1 MAPGV
6 RAGGM
11 TALVLASALATILA
25 ASTPLLLA
33 ATGELVAERAG
44 VLNLG
49 VEGMMLAG
57 AIAGFA
63 TAQGTGLAS
72 LGLLAAVGA
81 GMALSLL
88 FGVLTLTL
96 HANQTA
102 TGLALTIFGRGFS
115 ALLGAGYVGIAAP
128 TLPKLHVPGLTD
140 LPLLGAVLF
149 GADPLVY
156 AALAML
162 AAVAWA
168 IRGTHAGLVLRAV
181 GDQHDA
187 AHALGYRVVPIR
199 YAAVLFGGA
208 LAGLAGAYMS
218 LAYTPLWAQDLTAGR
233 GWVAVALVTFS
244 AWRPVWLLVGA
255 WLFGA
260 LMYLSLYVQALGVA
274 LPSALLSALPYAGT
288 VVMLVLISRD
298 ARRIRLHRPAMLGQP
313 FQPRA

>member
-1 MAPGV
+1 MLPV
-6 RAGGM
+6 
-11 TALVLASALATILA
+11 VASALVSVLA

-63 TAQGTGLAS
+63 TAQATGLTS
-72 LGLLAAVGA
+72 LGLLAAVAA
-81 GMALSLL
+81 GMALALL

-96 HANQTA
+96 QANQTA

-128 TLPKLHVPGLTD
+128 TLPKLRIPVLTD
-140 LPLLGAVLF
+140 LPVIGPVLF
-149 GADPLVY
+149 GHDLLVY
-156 AALAML
+156 AALAIL

-181 GDQHDA
+181 GDSHDA
-187 AHALGYRVVPIR
+187 AHSLGYAVVPIR

-244 AWRPVWLLVGA
+244 AWRPFWLLIGA
-255 WLFGA
+255 WFFGA
-260 LMYLSLYVQALGVA
+260 LMYLSLYVQALGIAV
-274 LPSALLSALPYAGT
+274 PSALLSALPYIGT

-298 ARRIRLHRPAMLGQP
+298 VRRIRLHRPAMLGQL
-313 FQPRA
+313 FQPRS

>member
-1 MAPGV
+1 MLQIV
-6 RAGGM
+6 VS
-11 TALVLASALATILA
+11 ALVSILA

-33 ATGELVAERAG
+33 ATGELVVEKAG

-63 TAQGTGLAS
+63 TAEVTGLTS

-81 GMALSLL
+81 GMALALL

-96 HANQTA
+96 QANQTA

-128 TLPKLHVPGLTD
+128 TLPKLRVPGLTD
-140 LPLLGAVLF
+140 LPVLGPVLF
-149 GADPLVY
+149 GHDVLVY
-156 AALAML
+156 AALAIL
-162 AAVAWA
+162 AGVAWA
-168 IRGTHAGLVLRAV
+168 IRRTHAGLVLRAV
-181 GDQHDA
+181 GDSHNA
-187 AHALGYRVVPIR
+187 AHSLGYPVVPIR

-244 AWRPVWLLVGA
+244 AWRPFWLLIGA
-255 WLFGA
+255 WFFGA
-260 LMYLSLYVQALGVA
+260 LMYLSLYVQALGIA
-274 LPSALLSALPYAGT
+274 IPSALLSALPYIGT
-288 VVMLVLISRD
+288 VVVLVLISRD
-298 ARRIRLHRPAMLGQP
+298 VRLIRLHRPAMLGRP
-313 FQPRA
+313 FQPRS